1 MGMPVIQ
8 SAFIGWEIPITLLK
22 VTTVLVEGDLVT
34 TQSPINFLG
43 TQQPLMPKKLIVSA
57 QGQRYWS
64 WLMIHTRFRL
74 GSVID
79 DNDRINYNGKQF
91 KVMLTND
98 YTLNGYLEYHLVED
112 YQ

>member
-8 SAFIGWEIPITLLK
+8 SAFIGWEVPITLLR
-22 VTTVLVEGDLVT
+22 VTTVIVEGDAVIT
-34 TQSPINFLG
+34 ESPINFLG
-43 TQQPLMPKKLIVSA
+43 MQQPLMPKKLVVSSK
-57 QGQRYWS
+57 GQRFWS
-64 WLMIHTRFRL
+64 WLMIHTKYRL

-79 DNDRINYNGKQF
+79 DNDRIKYNGKQF